1 MKGRLLRVSL
11 LLFGSGMTALIYQ
24 VAWMREL
31 RLVFGISTA
40 ASAAVLAIFLG
51 GLGAGG
57 WILGRRADAAT
68 RPLAFYGRLELAVAL
83 SAALTPL
90 WILLVR
96 VGYIAVGGTLRLGLA
111 GGTVARL
118 LLSAVVLSVPTVL
131 MGGTLPAAT
140 RAIETDEDTK
150 RRYLAL
156 LYGSNTLGAVVGAV
170 LSTFL
175 LVESLGTRMTL
186 WLACAVNALVG
197 LAAVRMARTAP
208 PVPVPM
214 GDTGD
219 KTEKAD
225 RGEAGEKKDRR
236 REKPRRGEDP
246 ETPVRVAALPARG
259 FILASAGI
267 VGFAFFLMELVW
279 YRMLAPLLG
288 GSTYSFGLILA
299 VALAG
304 IGAGSAAYW
313 LSGRGREATLS
324 GFAATC
330 AIEALCLIFP
340 YALGDRIA
348 VLAILLRPIGA
359 FGFGGYVAQWTLVTA
374 LVVFPAAFVAGF
386 QFPLLIALL
395 GRGRE
400 HVGRDVGLAYAWNT
414 AGGIAG
420 SLAGGFGLLPL
431 LSATGTWVF
440 VTSLLCGL
448 SLLALLLPS
457 ARGGRGALRLG
468 LPIGAAAASLLLLG
482 ATGPTPAWRHSP
494 IGAGR
499 VNLGKPSPNAL
510 RDWLARSRR
519 ILAWEKD
526 GVESSVGVLKG
537 SEGYAFAISGKIDGS
552 SRGDA
557 ATQVMGGLV
566 GAALH
571 ANPRRA
577 LVIGLGTGST
587 AGWLAAVP
595 SVERVDAVELEPAIL
610 RVAEDCSPV
619 NRDVLRNP
627 KVRVSIGDAREWLL
641 TSRDTYDIIFSEPS
655 NPYRAGISSLFTR
668 DFYRAVRERLA
679 PGGIFLQWLQA
690 YEVDSETVRTLYA
703 TLGAAF
709 SQVETWHTKPNDLL
723 LVATVE
729 PVPHDAAFLRERL
742 RQEPFA
748 DAMEKAWRTTGLEGF
763 LSHHVARPSFA
774 HALARPETPQNTDD
788 RNRVEFGFARSLGQ
802 DSYFNV
808 DEMRTVARG
817 RQEENPAVT
826 GDVDWTAVNRWRAT
840 SATAAGSTPAVR
852 PGLSVEELRS
862 TLAQRSFQEGRPEAV
877 LANWRAQPWEPRG
890 SVEEVV
896 LGEALAQ
903 GGEEAA
909 TLMAAQLQGPH
920 PVEALLVLARLRW
933 RQGRPQEAVE
943 ALEGAFTRCR
953 EDPWPMPAVVK
964 NAFPIVLDIASKD
977 PVLAARLDDALARP
991 FAVRLLDDERCL
1003 VRLEVAGYLDLPRYA
1018 AALAEMEPNVPWRGS
1033 VLERRARAYE
1043 ATGNALARTAEKDL
1057 AEFLETEP
1065 PPFFPGVSADAP
1077 VNSPAGR

>member
-1 MKGRLLRVSL
+1 MKGRLLRVSV

-51 GLGAGG
+51 GLGVGG

-68 RPLAFYGRLELAVAL
+68 RPLEFYGRLELAVAL

-90 WILLVR
+90 WIFLVR
-96 VGYIAVGGTLRLGLA
+96 QGYIAVGGTLSLGLA
-111 GGTVARL
+111 GGTLARL

-140 RAIETDEDTK
+140 RAVESDEDT
-150 RRYLAL
+150 RRRSLAL
-156 LYGSNTLGAVVGAV
+156 LYGSNTLGAVAGAV
-170 LSTFL
+170 LPTFL
-175 LVESLGTRMTL
+175 LIESLGTRMTL
-186 WLACAVNALVG
+186 WLACVVNALVG

-208 PVPVPM
+208 PVPVSAPV
-214 GDTGD
+214 
-219 KTEKAD
+219 
-225 RGEAGEKKDRR
+225 RSGEKEEAAEKRDKR
-236 REKPRRGEDP
+236 REKPRRREEPAPSERPAPPGM
-246 ETPVRVAALPARG
+246 PARG
-259 FILASAGI
+259 FVLAAAGI

-304 IGAGSAAYW
+304 IGAGSAAYG
-313 LSGRGREATLS
+313 LSGGNRAATLS

-330 AIEALCLIFP
+330 AIEALCLIVP

-359 FGFGGYVAQWTLVTA
+359 FGFAGYVAQWTLVTA
-374 LVVFPAAFVAGF
+374 LVAFPAAFVAGF

-431 LSATGTWVF
+431 LSATGTWIF
-440 VTSLLCGL
+440 VSILLCGL
-448 SLLALLLPS
+448 ALLALLLPS
-457 ARGGRGALRLG
+457 ARAGSGAGRFWI
-468 LPIGAAAASLLLLG
+468 PIGAAAASLLLLR
-482 ATGPTPAWRHSP
+482 APGPTPAWRHSP

-499 VNLGKPSPNAL
+499 VNLGKPSPGTL
-510 RDWLARSRR
+510 RDWLGRSRR

-526 GVESSVGVLKG
+526 GVESSVGVLRG
-537 SEGYAFAISGKIDGS
+537 SEGYAFAISGKVDGS

-587 AGWLAAVP
+587 AGWLAGVP
-595 SVERVDAVELEPAIL
+595 SIERVDVVELEPAIL
-610 RVAEDCSPV
+610 KVADDCSPV
-619 NRDVLRNP
+619 NRDVLKNP
-627 KVRVSIGDAREWLL
+627 KVSVSIGDAREWLL
-641 TSRDTYDIIFSEPS
+641 TSRETYDVIFSEPS
-655 NPYRAGISSLFTR
+655 NPYRAGVSSLFTR
-668 DFYRAVRERLA
+668 DFYRAVRSRLS

-703 TLGAAF
+703 TLSSAF
-709 SQVETWHTKPNDLL
+709 PEVETWHTKPSDLL
-723 LVATVE
+723 LLATVE
-729 PVPHDAAFLRERL
+729 PVKYDAAVLRERL

-748 DAMEKAWRTTGLEGF
+748 DAMEKSWRAVGLEGF

-774 HALARPETPQNTDD
+774 RALARPETALNTDD
-788 RNRVEFGFARSLGQ
+788 KNRVEFGFARSLGS
-802 DSYFNV
+802 DSFFNV
-808 DEMRTVARG
+808 DEMRRVARE
-817 RQEENPAVT
+817 RQEENPTVS
-826 GDVDWTAVNRWRAT
+826 GGEVDWTAVNRWRAT
-840 SATAAGSTPAVR
+840 SATAAGATPSVR

-877 LANWRAQPWEPRG
+877 LANWRAQPWEPQG

-896 LGEALAQ
+896 LAEALAQ
-903 GGEEAA
+903 GAEEAS
-909 TLMAAQLQGPH
+909 TLLAGRLEGPH
-920 PVEALLVLARLRW
+920 FVEAEIVRARLRW
-933 RQGRPQEAVE
+933 RQGRAPEAAE
-943 ALEGAFTRCR
+943 HLERAFARCR
-953 EDPWPMPAVVK
+953 QDPWAMPAVVK
-964 NAFPIVLDIASKD
+964 NAFPIVLDLASKD
-977 PVLAARLDDALARP
+977 AGLAARMDDALAQP
-991 FAVRLLDDERCL
+991 FAVAVLDDERRL
-1003 VRLEVAGYLDLPRYA
+1003 VRLEAAGYLDLPRYV
-1018 AALAEMEPNVPWRGS
+1018 AALAELEPNVPWRGS
-1033 VLERRARAYE
+1033 VLERRARAYD
-1043 ATGNALARTAEKDL
+1043 ATGNPLARAAHRDL
-1057 AEFLETEP
+1057 AEYLETESP
-1065 PPFFPGVSADAP
+1065 PLLPNVPAEAAPGK
-1077 VNSPAGR
+1077 AGR

>member
-1 MKGRLLRVSL
+1 MKRRLLRVAL

-31 RLVFGISTA
+31 RLVFGVSTA
-40 ASAAVLAIFLG
+40 ASAAVLAIFMG
-51 GLGAGG
+51 GLGLGG
-57 WILGRRADAAT
+57 WLLGRRADAAAQ
-68 RPLAFYGRLELAVAL
+68 PLAFYGRLELAVAL

-90 WILLVR
+90 WIFLVR
-96 VGYIAVGGTLRLGLA
+96 LGYIAVGGTLRLGLA
-111 GGTVARL
+111 GGTIARL
-118 LLSAVVLSVPTVL
+118 LFSAVVLSVPTVL

-140 RAIETDEDTK
+140 RAVETDDDT
-150 RRYLAL
+150 RRRFLGL
-156 LYGSNTLGAVVGAV
+156 LYGANTLGAVVGAV

-175 LVESLGTRMTL
+175 LVEMFGTRMTL
-186 WLACAVNALVG
+186 WLACGVNALVG
-197 LAAVRMARTAP
+197 LAAVRLARSAT
-208 PVPVPM
+208 PVPVAAAPAQA
-214 GDTGD
+214 G
-219 KTEKAD
+219 ERAD
-225 RGEAGEKKDRR
+225 RADRNDKR
-236 REKPRRGEDP
+236 KERARHREEP
-246 ETPVRVAALPARG
+246 EPWEQPVSPEGSLPARG
-259 FILASAGI
+259 FVLASAGI

-313 LSGRGREATLS
+313 LSGRGRAATLS

-330 AIEALCLIFP
+330 AVEALCLVIP

-348 VLAILLRPIGA
+348 VLAILLRPLGA
-359 FGFGGYVAQWTLVTA
+359 FGFGGYVAGWSLVAA

-395 GRGRE
+395 GRGRD

-440 VTSLLCGL
+440 VTILLCGL
-448 SLLALLLPS
+448 AVLAFLLTS
-457 ARGGRGALRLG
+457 ARSGRNAGRL
-468 LPIGAAAASLLLLG
+468 LIPIGAAVVSLLLLRG
-482 ATGPTPAWRHSP
+482 PGPTAAWRHSP

-499 VNLGKPSPNAL
+499 VNLGNPSPNVL
-510 RDWLARSRR
+510 RDWLAHARR

-537 SEGYAFAISGKIDGS
+537 SDGYAFAISGKVDGS

-595 SVERVDAVELEPAIL
+595 SIERVDVVELEPAIL
-610 RVAEDCSPV
+610 RVAADCAPV

-627 KVRVSIGDAREWLL
+627 RVKVSIGDAREWLL

-655 NPYRAGISSLFTR
+655 NPYRAGVSSLFTE
-668 DFYRAVRERLA
+668 DFYRAVRSRLA

-703 TLGAAF
+703 TLRTAF
-709 SQVETWHTKPNDLL
+709 PEVETWHSKPNDLL
-723 LVATVE
+723 LVSTAE
-729 PVPHDAAFLRERL
+729 PLPHDAAILRERL

-748 DAMEKAWRTTGLEGF
+748 SAMEKAWRAAGLEGF
-763 LSHHVARPSFA
+763 LSHYVARST
-774 HALARPETPQNTDD
+774 LARAIAGNMPTNTDD

-802 DSYFNV
+802 DSFFSV
-808 DEMRTVARG
+808 DEISRVARE
-817 RQEENPAVT
+817 RREENPLVT
-826 GDVDWTAVNRWRAT
+826 GEVDWTAVNRWRAMA
-840 SATAAGSTPAVR
+840 ATASGVTPPVR
-852 PGLSVEELRS
+852 PGLTVEELRS
-862 TLAQRSFQEGRPEAV
+862 TLAQRSFFEGRPEAV

-896 LGEALAQ
+896 LAEALAQ
-903 GGEEAA
+903 GAEEQA
-909 TLMAAQLQGPH
+909 TAFIARLQGPH
-920 PVEALLVLARLRW
+920 PVEAAVTLARLRW
-933 RQGRPQEAVE
+933 RQGHASEAVE
-943 ALEGAFTRCR
+943 LLERAFTLYR
-953 EDPWPMPAVVK
+953 EDPWAMPVVVK
-964 NAFPIVLDIASKD
+964 NAFPIVLDLASKD
-977 PVLAARLDDALARP
+977 AALAARLDDALARP
-991 FAVRLLDDERCL
+991 FAVALLDDERVL
-1003 VRLEVAGYLDLPRYA
+1003 VRLEVASYLDLSRYA
-1018 AALAEMEPNVPWRGS
+1018 AALAEMEPDVPWRAA
-1033 VLERRARAYE
+1033 VLDRRARAYE
-1043 ATGNALARTAEKDL
+1043 ATGSSLAPVARKEL

-1065 PPFFPGVSADAP
+1065 PPFAP
-1077 VNSPAGR
+1077 EAGPEAAPAKNSGR

>member
-1 MKGRLLRVSL
+1 MKRRLPRVAL

-40 ASAAVLAIFLG
+40 ASAAVLAIFMG
-51 GLGAGG
+51 GLGVGG

-68 RPLAFYGRLELAVAL
+68 RPLDFYGRLELAVAS

-90 WILLVR
+90 WIFLVR
-96 VGYIAVGGTLRLGLA
+96 QGYIAVGGTLRLGLA

-140 RAIETDEDTK
+140 RAVETNEDTK

-156 LYGSNTLGAVVGAV
+156 LYGSNTLGAVAGAL

-175 LVESLGTRMTL
+175 LIESLGTRMTL

-197 LAAVRMARTAP
+197 LAAVRMARAAP
-208 PVPVPM
+208 PVPVP
-214 GDTGD
+214 TAV
-219 KTEKAD
+219 TAEKEERA
-225 RGEAGEKKDRR
+225 EKKDKR
-236 REKPRRGEDP
+236 REKPRRREEP
-246 ETPVRVAALPARG
+246 ESSERPAVPGSRLPARG
-259 FILASAGI
+259 FVLASAGI

-313 LSGRGREATLS
+313 LSGGNREATLS

-330 AIEALCLIFP
+330 AVEALCLIVP

-359 FGFGGYVAQWTLVTA
+359 FGFAGYVAQWTLVTA

-440 VTSLLCGL
+440 VTLLLCGL
-448 SLLALLLPS
+448 ASFALLLPS
-457 ARGGRGALRLG
+457 ARAGRGALRLG
-468 LPIGAAAASLLLLG
+468 IPIGAAAASLLLLR
-482 ATGPTPAWRHSP
+482 APGPTPAWRHSP

-499 VNLGKPSPNAL
+499 VNLGKPSPNTL
-510 RDWLARSRR
+510 RDWLGRSRR
-519 ILAWEKD
+519 VLAWEKD
-526 GVESSVGVLKG
+526 GVESSVGVIKG

-571 ANPRRA
+571 ANPRRG

-610 RVAEDCSPV
+610 RVADDCSPV

-668 DFYRAVRERLA
+668 DFYRAARARLA
-679 PGGIFLQWLQA
+679 PGGIFVQWLQA

-703 TLGAAF
+703 TLGAVF
-709 SQVETWHTKPNDLL
+709 PEVETWHTKPSDLL
-723 LVATVE
+723 LVATIE
-729 PVPHDAAFLRERL
+729 PLPHDAAVLRERL

-748 DAMEKAWRTTGLEGF
+748 DAMEKAWRAVGLEGF
-763 LSHHVARPSFA
+763 LSHYVARSSFA
-774 HALARPETPQNTDD
+774 RALARPETPQNTDD

-802 DSYFNV
+802 DSFFNV
-808 DEMRTVARG
+808 DEMRRVARE
-817 RQEENPAVT
+817 RQEENPIVS

-840 SATAAGSTPAVR
+840 SATAAGATPSVR
-852 PGLSVEELRS
+852 PGLTVEELRS

-877 LANWRAQPWEPRG
+877 LTNWRAQPWEPQG

-896 LGEALAQ
+896 LAEALAQ
-903 GGEEAA
+903 GAEEAA
-909 TLMAAQLQGPH
+909 TLLAARLQGPH
-920 PVEALLVLARLRW
+920 PVEAEIVLARLRW
-933 RQGRPQEAVE
+933 RQGRAQEAVE
-943 ALEGAFTRCR
+943 ALERAFGRCR
-953 EDPWPMPAVVK
+953 QDPWALPAVVK
-964 NAFPIVLDIASKD
+964 NAFPIVLDLASKD
-977 PVLAARLDDALARP
+977 AALAARLDDALAQP
-991 FAVRLLDDERCL
+991 FAVAVLDDERRL

-1018 AALAEMEPNVPWRGS
+1018 AALAELEPNVPWRGS
-1033 VLERRARAYE
+1033 VLERRARAYD
-1043 ATGNALARTAEKDL
+1043 ATGSPLAPAARKDL
-1057 AEFLETEP
+1057 SEFLESEP
-1065 PPFFPGVSADAP
+1065 PPFFPGVPAEAAP
-1077 VNSPAGR
+1077 GKGPTGR